1 MGKKPNCEKGNH
13 SGRKPEKNKAK
24 EKEKN
29 QCQTRNLSGRKPEE
43 KEIKIEIKIEM
54 KPQNNVD
61 NLVS

>member
-1 MGKKPNCEKGNH
+1 MGKKTQLRERKSFWEKA
-13 SGRKPEKNKAK
+13 RRNKAK